1 MIKKRLSAL
10 LSNINIIESQGPL
23 DSHITGL
30 AYDSRDVTEGT
41 LFFALSGLHTDGHR
55 FIEEALSRGAK
66 AVIHSKPLTQYHRDI
81 TYIRTANPR
90 TDMAPVAAAF
100 YDHPSREL
108 TVIGVTG
115 TDGKSTTV
123 YLVQQLLEKSGLSAG
138 FISTVQ
144 VQTGKE
150 AEKNKL
156 RQSTPEAVDIQRI
169 LRTMA
174 DNGKQYAVI
183 EATSHGLS
191 AKNNRLGDIFFN
203 TAVFTNISHEHLEF
217 HGSFEQYR
225 YDKAELFRS
234 LDRSYS
240 GTSTPGPDAGSM
252 RGGPLGVVNA
262 DDPHASYFREATSAP
277 VFGFSLKDQT
287 ADLFA
292 DDIETLPDRSSFR
305 VTAGSIQIKT
315 TAPLPGAVNI
325 ENSLAALLA
334 VIKTTG
340 MQPAEVAPLLSSC
353 LPPPGRMRSIRRGQ
367 PFTVIIDYAH
377 TPGSFSKLLPEI
389 KKNCRRKLIV
399 LFGSAGERDREKRT
413 IQGSIACRWADTI
426 ILADED
432 PRGEPPRAI
441 LEEIAA
447 GCSLKTEGENLF
459 LIPDRSKAIEKAF
472 SCAETDDT
480 VLLLGKGHEQSII
493 YSDTVLPWDEA
504 SAAEAAL
511 SKLGFTSEC

>member
-1 MIKKRLSAL
+1 MAN
-10 LSNINIIESQGPL
+10 SNSIESRGPL
-23 DSHITGL
+23 DTHITSL
-30 AYDSRDVTEGT
+30 AYDSRNVTEGA

-55 FIEEALSRGAK
+55 YIEEARARGAR
-66 AVIHSKPLTQYHRDI
+66 AVIHSKPLHRYHRDI
-81 TYIRTANPR
+81 TYVRTGNPR
-90 TDMAPVAAAF
+90 TDMAPIAASF

-123 YLVQQLLEKSGLSAG
+123 YLIQQLLEKSGFSAG

-144 VQTGKE
+144 MQTGKE

-169 LRTMA
+169 LRAMA

-191 AKNNRLGDIFFN
+191 AKNNRLGEIFFN

-225 YDKAELFRS
+225 HDKAELFRS
-234 LDRSYS
+234 LDLSRDTGTNARSRQS
-240 GTSTPGPDAGSM
+240 GPF
-252 RGGPLGVVNA
+252 GVVNA
-262 DDPHASYFREATSAP
+262 DDPHAFYFREAASAP
-277 VFGFSLKDQT
+277 VYSYSLKDPAT
-287 ADLFA
+287 DLFA
-292 DDIETLPDRSSFR
+292 DEIELLPDRSRFR
-305 VTAGSIQIKT
+305 LIWGNKRVRAA
-315 TAPLPGAVNI
+315 APLPGQVNI
-325 ENSLAALLA
+325 ENSLAALLT
-334 VIKTTG
+334 VIKATG
-340 MQPAEVAPLLSSC
+340 GQPEEIAALLSSC
-353 LPPPGRMRSIRRGQ
+353 LPPPGRMTSIRRGQ

-389 KKNCRRKLIV
+389 KKSCRGKLIV

-413 IQGSIACRWADTI
+413 LQGSIACEWADI
-426 ILADED
+426 VILADED
-432 PRGEPPRAI
+432 PRGEQPRAI
-441 LEEIAA
+441 LQDIAA
-447 GCSLKTEGENLF
+447 GCPSKTEGVDLF
-459 LIPDRSKAIEKAF
+459 LIPDRGEAIGKAF
-472 SCAETDDT
+472 ACAGPDDT

-493 YSDTVLPWDEA
+493 YSNTVIPWDEA

-511 SKLGFTSEC
+511 SRLGYTDVL